1 MKINLNIL
9 INILIIFII
18 SSKTLQS
25 KNFGDLTKQKP
36 IEMNVQ
42 LNGKI
47 GKMHFFSPNIL
58 IFKTGKLYKLKIIN
72 TSKSKHY
79 FSSSNFSKS
88 IFTRKIQIN
97 KNDKKVAEVKG
108 NISEIEVFPNNV
120 VEWWFVPIKTGEF
133 KDLFCKIEDKKAGQT
148 HEQMGM
154 RGTIIIE

>member
-9 INILIIFII
+9 IYILIIFII

-25 KNFGDLTKQKP
+25 KNFRDLTKQKP
-36 IEMNVQ
+36 IEMNVK

-47 GKMHFFSPNIL
+47 GEMHFFSPNIL
-58 IFKTGKLYKLKIIN
+58 IFETGKLYKLKIIN

-108 NISEIEVFPNNV
+108 NISEIEVFPNNE

-133 KDLFCKIEDKKAGQT
+133 DDLICSVKDLQTNKK
-148 HEQMGM
+148 HSEMGM
-154 RGTIIIE
+154 VGKIIIE

>member
-1 MKINLNIL
+1 MKINFYIL
-9 INILIIFII
+9 IYILIINMI

-25 KNFGDLTKQKP
+25 KNIGDLTKQKP

-42 LNGKI
+42 LNGKT

-97 KNDKKVAEVKG
+97 KNEEKVAEVKG
-108 NISEIEVFPNNV
+108 NITEIEVFPNNE

-133 KDLFCKIEDKKAGQT
+133 DDLICSVKDLQTNKK
-148 HEQMGM
+148 HSEMGM
-154 RGTIIIE
+154 VGKIIIE

>member
-9 INILIIFII
+9 IYILIIFII

-42 LNGKI
+42 LNGEV
-47 GKMHFFSPNIL
+47 GKGHFFLPNVL
-58 IFKTGKLYKLKIIN
+58 IFKTGKLYKLKIRN

-97 KNDKKVAEVKG
+97 KNDEKVAEVKG

-133 KDLFCKIEDKKAGQT
+133 DDLICSVKDLQTNKK
-148 HEQMGM
+148 HSEMGM
-154 RGTIIIE
+154 VGKIIIE

>member
-1 MKINLNIL
+1 MKINFYIL
-9 INILIIFII
+9 IKILIITTF

-25 KNFGDLTKQKP
+25 KNLGDLTKQEP
-36 IEMNVQ
+36 IEMNIQ
-42 LNGKI
+42 LSGKI
-47 GKMHFFSPNIL
+47 GKIHFFSPNVL

-97 KNDKKVAEVKG
+97 KNDEKVAEVKG

-120 VEWWFVPIKTGEF
+120 VEWWFVPIKTGQF
-133 KDLFCKIEDKKAGQT
+133 DDLLCSVKDLQANKK
-148 HEQMGM
+148 HSEMGM
-154 RGTIIIE
+154 VGKIIIE